1 MSARAPIV
9 LAVLVVLLAGYIIF
23 FERDKPR
30 RNEVE
35 ARTGFLVEPLVR
47 ERVSHLEVF
56 APTGTV
62 ALAREGAGF
71 DETWTLEA
79 PDESPADPEEVEN
92 YLRSW
97 EFAVATRTL
106 EDPTREDLESFGL
119 DTPTASV
126 RFTLGRARVEL
137 SLGSGSPVDGGGY
150 LQITGDDRVMV
161 VPDAV
166 VELFDVD
173 AERFRIRADGGAPDL
188 DDLLEGEAPQAPPAR
203 TGSDPSL
210 KDGAR

>member
-9 LAVLVVLLAGYIIF
+9 LAVLVGLLAGYIVL

-35 ARTGFLVEPLVR
+35 ARAGFLVEPLVR
-47 ERVSHLEVF
+47 ERVSKLEVF
-56 APTGTV
+56 RPTHTMT
-62 ALAREGAGF
+62 LAREGEGF

-79 PDESPADPEEVEN
+79 PEEGPADPEAVED

-106 EDPTREDLESFGL
+106 EAPSREDLESFGL

-126 RFTLGRARVEL
+126 SFTLGRARVDL

-150 LQITGDDRVMV
+150 LRIAGDDRVMV

-166 VELFDVD
+166 VELFEVD
-173 AERFRIRADGGAPDL
+173 AERFRIKADGGAPDL
-188 DDLLEGEAPQAPPAR
+188 DDLLEAEAPRAPIR
-203 TGSDPSL
+203 S
-210 KDGAR
+210 R